1 VRLDG
6 SDRVGRSLGR
16 TRHVRYDATVRAAE
30 AKLTIRLSIDL
41 IALLVNGSVMATA
54 EQYQIRERGR
64 APLGPVADVVSL
76 AKAAV
81 AAREAA
87 GVISMEQ
94 RPPQCRRNRAG
105 LGSDLEDAPVRI
117 MLHLHPTRV
126 ARQVLGRF
134 CGTQHVA
141 IATPRPTE
149 TQYAASVRDAEV
161 ARVSGVIRTRRGT

>member
-1 VRLDG
+1 MPDWKTIYRLCRSLSQGMQHVDGVSDVEPLSLPSWSGGPWTHDDPGLIVVRLDG

-76 AKAAV
+76 AKAA
-81 AAREAA
+81 
-87 GVISMEQ
+87 
-94 RPPQCRRNRAG
+94 
-105 LGSDLEDAPVRI
+105 
-117 MLHLHPTRV
+117 
-126 ARQVLGRF
+126 
-134 CGTQHVA
+134 
-141 IATPRPTE
+141 
-149 TQYAASVRDAEV
+149 
-161 ARVSGVIRTRRGT
+161 